1 MRHINCAGWIFSDDP
16 FPAYRF
22 NLVFG
27 RNKQARA
34 FLPVRGVLPGE
45 DGILPENGFR
55 VIKTREKGTIMI
67 VGGQDTSNR
76 VLAMISCNGG
86 FRGGVSL
93 VDAPDGVILAR
104 ASAANACNSTCTVAA
119 LLAPGQSIR
128 FHSYGRRTNGMYVYA
143 WDGVD
148 LSGLYYT
155 TAEWEA
161 SQGAGNNDDAEEL

>member
-1 MRHINCAGWIFSDDP
+1 MRHINRAGWRYDEDP
-16 FPAYRF
+16 FPAYRVS
-22 NLVFG
+22 LVFG

-34 FLPVRGVLPGE
+34 FLPVRGVAPGD
-45 DGILPENGFR
+45 DGVLPENGFR
-55 VIKTREKGTIMI
+55 VIKTREKGTIMV

-86 FRGGVSL
+86 FRGSVAL

-104 ASAANACNSTCTVAA
+104 ASAANACESTCTVAA

-128 FHSYGRRTNGMYVYA
+128 FHSYGRRTNGMFVYG

-148 LSGLYYT
+148 LSVAYYT
-155 TAEWEA
+155 ADEWNAIQSASDDEEAET
-161 SQGAGNNDDAEEL
+161 L